1 MHSGQQGIG
10 HGHGQGHVHHAGC
23 SHAEEHHI

>member
-1 MHSGQQGIG
+1 MHSGQQGHG
-10 HGHGQGHVHHAGC
+10 HGHGQGHFHHAGC

>member
-1 MHSGQQGIG
+1 MHSGQQGHG

>member
-1 MHSGQQGIG
+1 MHSGQQGHG
-10 HGHGQGHVHHAGC
+10 HGHGQGHLHHAGC